1 METTSEVLRQ
11 SPIWVLRF
19 IYADMLHYAYRLAD
33 VHAKDLEAISDE
45 LTFLAQFEDVHVR
58 QILQHLNYTLTC
70 VHSYAE
76 ANYVEEEVMKA
87 GHEGYQQ
94 ALSTWKNVTQ
104 SFTESLPN
112 YESLVTSY
120 SDKNQMYC
128 IALWNCAY
136 QLLYNEKNVYN
147 KTFEKFLDCLEELT
161 SGNATFGDLRTQPLF
176 QLISQIGNFQIIYAE
191 DIDPS

>member
-19 IYADMLHYAYRLAD
+19 IYADMLQHAYHLAAVPVED
-33 VHAKDLEAISDE
+33 SEAISDE
-45 LTFLAQFEDVHVR
+45 LAFLSQFEDVHIH

-70 VHSYAE
+70 MHSYAE
-76 ANYVEEEVMKA
+76 ANYVAEEILKTGDA
-87 GHEGYQQ
+87 GYQQ
-94 ALSTWKNVTQ
+94 ASSTWEIITE
-104 SFTESLPN
+104 SFQESLPG
-112 YESLVTSY
+112 YENLVTSY

-147 KTFEKFLDCLEELT
+147 KTFGKFLDCLEELT

-176 QLISQIGNFQIIYAE
+176 QLISQIGNFQISYE
-191 DIDPS
+191 PNLDPS